1 MLKAR
6 VCSRLRRSLSA
17 TRSAQTV
24 GFATL
29 QPGTLLNA
37 QASVIA
43 KVVQDNSKL
52 QVRVIGHG
60 GDTGIIDAV
69 NSKQADFLLLDVG
82 EPAEAQRG
90 ENVWKGNP
98 KPNIR
103 AALTLF
109 GFQMAFW
116 VRKDS
121 PVQSIADL
129 KGKNVPAEWVQQTSV
144 ITHLNALLAAGGV
157 TLNDVKHVPTVNVIR
172 ASEDFKSGK
181 HRRLLLRGR
190 RAEGAGDRRRGRRPA
205 RAVDGNPAR
214 LGEAD
219 EGDPARVLLL
229 HRQPGAAHRRHRPA
243 DQGADHRLHHRR
255 RHPRARRRW
264 WCDFIKAVHSNKK
277 GLVEGHPNFNAYD
290 PEQVGQAA
298 AAPCVPPG
306 GREVLEGNRPARRSG
321 WKSYRPRRRRN
332 PRPAASRRSPSRRC

>member
-1 MLKAR
+1 MLKA
-6 VCSRLRRSLSA
+6 VSFVGIAALVGATSLN
-17 TRSAQTV
+17 AQTI

-90 ENVWKGNP
+90 ENVWKGNA

-121 PVQSIADL
+121 PIQSVADL
-129 KGKNVPAEWVQQTSV
+129 KGKNIPTDWVQQTSV

-157 TLNDVKHVPTVNVIR
+157 TLKDVKHVPTVNVIR
-172 ASEDFKSGK
+172 ASEDFKSSRIDVFFFAVGAPK
-181 HRRLLLRGR
+181 VQEIASAVGGLRVLNMEILPDSEKR
-190 RAEGAGDRRRGRRPA
+190 MKAIRPEYYFST
-205 RAVDGNPAR
+205 VNPAPHIA
-214 LGEAD
+214 GVD
-219 EGDPARVLLL
+219 KPTKVQTIDFIIGVGTHVP
-229 HRQPGAAHRRHRPA
+229 
-243 DQGADHRLHHRR
+243 DQVVV
-255 RHPRARRRW
+255 
-264 WCDFIKAVHSNKK
+264 DFIKAVHSNKNS
-277 GLVEGHPNFNAYD
+277 LVEGHPNFRAYD
-290 PEQVGQAA
+290 PSK
-298 AAPCVPPG
+298 
-306 GREVLEGNRPARRSG
+306 SG
-321 WKSYRPRRRRN
+321 KVQPRLAYH
-332 PRPAASRRSPSRRC
+332 PAAEKYWKETGLR

>member
-1 MLKAR
+1 MMRKIRLAAAAAAI
-6 VCSRLRRSLSA
+6 VCA
-17 TRSAQTV
+17 GAAGAQTV

-43 KVVQDNSKL
+43 KVVQDHTKL

-82 EPAEAQRG
+82 EPAEAQKG

-121 PVQSIADL
+121 PIQSIADL
-129 KGKNVPAEWVQQTSV
+129 KGKNIPSDWVQQTSV

-157 TLNDVKHVPTVNVIR
+157 TMNEVKRVPTVNVIR

-181 HRRLLLRGR
+181 IDVFFFAVGAPKVQEISAAVGGLRVLSMEILPDSEAR
-190 RAEGAGDRRRGRRPA
+190 MKKIRPEYYFSN
-205 RAVDGNPAR
+205 VNPAPHIA
-214 LGEAD
+214 GIDKPTKVQTIDFIIGVGTHVKD
-219 EGDPARVLLL
+219 EVVV
-229 HRQPGAAHRRHRPA
+229 
-243 DQGADHRLHHRR
+243 
-255 RHPRARRRW
+255 
-264 WCDFIKAVHSNKK
+264 DFIKAVHDNKK
-277 GLVEGHPNFNAYD
+277 DLVAGHPNFNAYD
-290 PEQVGQAA
+290 PAK
-298 AAPCVPPG
+298 
-306 GREVLEGNRPARRSG
+306 SG
-321 WKSYRPRRRRN
+321 KVQPRLAYH
-332 PRPAASRRSPSRRC
+332 PAAEKYWKESGLR

>member
-1 MLKAR
+1 MLKAA
-6 VCSRLRRSLSA
+6 SLAGIAALVGA
-17 TRSAQTV
+17 TSLNAQTI

-43 KVVQDNSKL
+43 KVVQDNTKL

-90 ENVWKGNP
+90 ENVWKGNA

-121 PVQSIADL
+121 GINTIADL
-129 KGKNVPAEWVQQTSV
+129 KGKRVPSEWVQQTGV
-144 ITHLNALLAAGGV
+144 IPHTTAVLAAGGV
-157 TLNDVKHVPTVNVIR
+157 RYSDVVQVPEVNVVRAADDFKAGKLDLLFFAVGAPKVAEVAASVGGLKLLPMDVFPDSEARMKKVRGEYYFSTVNPAPHVAGVDKPSKVQTIDVVI
-172 ASEDFKSGK
+172 GV
-181 HRRLLLRGR
+181 
-190 RAEGAGDRRRGRRPA
+190 GAHVAD
-205 RAVDGNPAR
+205 AV
-214 LGEAD
+214 
-219 EGDPARVLLL
+219 VY
-229 HRQPGAAHRRHRPA
+229 Q
-243 DQGADHRLHHRR
+243 
-255 RHPRARRRW
+255 
-264 WCDFIKAVHSNKK
+264 FVKAMRENKK
-277 GLVEGHPNFNAYD
+277 GLVAGHPNFNQFD
-290 PEQVGQAA
+290 ETQAGKLQ
-298 AAPCVPPG
+298 PTLPHH
-306 GREVLEGNRPARRSG
+306 
-321 WKSYRPRRRRN
+321 
-332 PRPAASRRSPSRRC
+332 PAAIKYFKEADIWKG

>member
-1 MLKAR
+1 MSKIT
-6 VCSRLRRSLSA
+6 RLIAAAALSFA
-17 TRSAQTV
+17 ASANAQQTV

-82 EPAEAQRG
+82 EPAEAQKG

-98 KPNIR
+98 KPNLR
-103 AALTLF
+103 VALTLF

-129 KGKNVPAEWVQQTSV
+129 KGKHVPSDWVQQTSV
-144 ITHLNALLAAGGV
+144 ITHMNALLAAGGV
-157 TLNDVKHVPTVNVIR
+157 TMNEVQRVPTVNVIR

-181 HRRLLLRGR
+181 IDVFFFAVGAPKVQEISAAVGGLRVLNMEILPDSEAR
-190 RAEGAGDRRRGRRPA
+190 MKKIRPEYYFST
-205 RAVDGNPAR
+205 VNPAPHIA
-214 LGEAD
+214 GIDKPSKVQTIDFIIGVGTHVKD
-219 EGDPARVLLL
+219 EVVR
-229 HRQPGAAHRRHRPA
+229 
-243 DQGADHRLHHRR
+243 
-255 RHPRARRRW
+255 
-264 WCDFIKAVHSNKK
+264 DFIKAVHTNKK
-277 GLVEGHPNFNAYD
+277 ALVEGHPNFNAYD
-290 PEQVGQAA
+290 PAQ
-298 AAPCVPPG
+298 
-306 GREVLEGNRPARRSG
+306 SG
-321 WKSYRPRRRRN
+321 KHQPRLAYH
-332 PRPAASRRSPSRRC
+332 PAAEKYWKEAGLAGK

>member
-1 MLKAR
+1 MIFKTLTALGAAAF
-6 VCSRLRRSLSA
+6 CGAALA
-17 TRSAQTV
+17 QQTV

-43 KVVQDNSKL
+43 KVVQDNTKL

-82 EPAEAQRG
+82 EPAEAMKG
-90 ENVWKGNP
+90 ESVWKGNP

-103 AALTLF
+103 LAMSLF

-121 PVQSIADL
+121 PIQTIADL
-129 KGKNVPAEWVQQTSV
+129 KGKNIPSDWVQQTSV

-157 TLNDVKHVPTVNVIR
+157 TLKDVKRVPTVNVIR

-181 HRRLLLRGR
+181 IDVFFFAVGAPKVQEIAQAVGGLRVLSMEILPDSESR
-190 RAEGAGDRRRGRRPA
+190 MKKIRPEYYFST
-205 RAVDGNPAR
+205 VNPAPHIA
-214 LGEAD
+214 GIDKPTKVQTIDFIIGVGTHVSD
-219 EGDPARVLLL
+219 EVVR
-229 HRQPGAAHRRHRPA
+229 
-243 DQGADHRLHHRR
+243 
-255 RHPRARRRW
+255 
-264 WCDFIKAVHSNKK
+264 DFIKAVTDNKK
-277 GLVEGHPNFNAYD
+277 SLVEGHPNFNAFD
-290 PEQVGQAA
+290 PAQA
-298 AAPCVPPG
+298 G
-306 GREVLEGNRPARRSG
+306 
-321 WKSYRPRRRRN
+321 KHQPRL
-332 PRPAASRRSPSRRC
+332 PFHPAAEKYWKEAGLLGK